1 MIAARHLYGGS
12 VDARSSVATV
22 RAAQRRSAAWPYA
35 DLSLAGLRPRPVHEV
50 ILKVHQRCNLACDYC
65 YVYEQADQSWRN
77 RPPVMPAD
85 VRRATVESLA
95 RHVRRH
101 AMTGLRVV
109 LHGGEPLLLGADRL
123 GELADDLR
131 AALPA
136 TCTVEIG
143 LQTNGVLLDADMIDT
158 LRRHGITVGVSVD
171 GAPGDHDRH
180 RLLPGGRGTSAAV
193 GRALDLLRRPENRA
207 AYAGILCTVSPD
219 TDPVATFAHLRAFEP
234 PMIDFLLPHANWAR
248 PPWRP
253 PATTSPTPYGDWL
266 VAAFDTWY
274 GAADPPRV
282 RLFDDVL
289 GLLLGGH
296 GRTEQL
302 GLSPAALAVVE
313 TDGAI
318 ELVDSLKS
326 AYPGACATG
335 LDIRRDELDD
345 LLSDPGYVARQL
357 GLSALPEECLRCPV
371 RRVCGG
377 GHYVHRYRDGR
388 GFRNPSVYCA
398 DLRRLIDHVRGRVVA
413 DLSKTAAR
421 RRTSP

>member
-85 VRRATVESLA
+85 VRRATVE
-95 RHVRRH
+95 
-101 AMTGLRVV
+101 
-109 LHGGEPLLLGADRL
+109 
-123 GELADDLR
+123 
-131 AALPA
+131 
-136 TCTVEIG
+136 IG

-193 GRALDLLRRPENRA
+193 ARALDLLRRPENRA